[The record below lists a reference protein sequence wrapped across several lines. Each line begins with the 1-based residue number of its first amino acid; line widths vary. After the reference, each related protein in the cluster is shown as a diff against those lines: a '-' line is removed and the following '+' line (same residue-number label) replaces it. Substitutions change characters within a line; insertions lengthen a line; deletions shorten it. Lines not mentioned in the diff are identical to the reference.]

1 MNGKMS
7 NWLIHSYSAPSMSTV
22 PLIAL
27 ITIWVVQF
35 YEKLG
40 ADLAMLAFFQALA
53 RGFDVITDPA
63 MYG

>member
-40 ADLAMLAFFQALA
+40 ADLAMLAFYQALA